1 MFYITLGVTTKYG
14 NTAPSLN
21 LISTKTSTL
30 NTESNE
36 MPDIINWFPEFKVSA
51 ESDQDLMRYFVKTP
65 LLDKILNQ
73 GRWIIIGRKGTG
85 KTAVYEYLRQAI
97 KEDINGFSTIP
108 LSFREYPWPIQKLYR
123 EGMEAEITAYQ
134 RSWRYIIFA
143 KCLASLIATTEA
155 TSKLPPDLLQAKK
168 ILTTLYGSPNPG
180 VLDIIKSKLF
190 RLKSIS
196 LPGVEAGDT
205 ELSLGGIEFEDVAE
219 DEALKRKLRA
229 NAFQLQ
235 EYFEKAYRAHTANT
249 KQLVIIDQLDE
260 NWLEGEIDEY
270 SKILVNLLLCAQSI
284 NNDSGLAGK
293 LKVLLFLRADI
304 YETLRFNDKNKIY
317 QDGATE
323 IKWNYDSIDQM
334 ITERIQKYAPATTK
348 LDLSEKTGSIFQSK
362 TVRHGA
368 TPLKH
373 MLRRSFYRPRDVIVY
388 LNKIREAH
396 DPASENLYSSKDL
409 YTAEKMVSSSM
420 YDELIDEW
428 ATQKPDFEAYLM
440 TLQNIGYEIFT
451 RDQFAEKFIQTKPG
465 ASESDINEVLR
476 FLFANSIIGQKISVN
491 WEYVCTNPNIQ
502 IDFQI
507 PFHVNN
513 GLKYRLVLT
522 ENREKRKHKTSKKAA

>member
-1 MFYITLGVTTKYG
+1 MSDITT
-14 NTAPSLN
+14 
-21 LISTKTSTL
+21 
-30 NTESNE
+30 
-36 MPDIINWFPEFKVSA
+36 WFPEFKVSA

-65 LLDKILNQ
+65 LLDRILNQ

-85 KTAVYEYLRQAI
+85 KTAVYEYLRQAN
-97 KEDINGFSTIP
+97 KNAINGFTTIP

-123 EGMEAEITAYQ
+123 EGMEAEISSYQ

-143 KCLASLIATTEA
+143 KCLASLIATTE
-155 TSKLPPDLLQAKK
+155 SGGKLPQDLSQAKN
-168 ILTTLYGSPNPG
+168 ILTTLYGTPNPG
-180 VLDIIKSKLF
+180 VLEIIKSKLF
-190 RLKSIS
+190 RLKSFS
-196 LPGVEAGDT
+196 LPAVELGEA
-205 ELSLGGIEFEDVAE
+205 EISLGGIEFEDVAE
-219 DEALKRKLRA
+219 DETLKRKLRA

-235 EYFEKAYRAHTANT
+235 EYFEKTYRAHSSKT
-249 KQLVIIDQLDE
+249 KQLVVIDQLDE
-260 NWLEGEIDEY
+260 NWLEGEIEEY

-284 NNDSGLAGK
+284 NNEPAFSGK
-293 LKVLLFLRADI
+293 LKVLLFLRTDI

-317 QDGATE
+317 QDGAAE
-323 IKWNYDSIDQM
+323 IKWNHDSIDQM
-334 ITERIQKYAPATTK
+334 ITERIEKYAPPN
-348 LDLSEKTGSIFQSK
+348 LEIDISEKTGSIFQSK

-373 MLRRSFYRPRDVIVY
+373 ILRRSFYRPRDVIVY

-396 DPASENLYSSKDL
+396 DATSDSLYSSKDL
-409 YTAEKMVSSSM
+409 YAAERTVSSSM

-428 ATQKPDFEAYLM
+428 ATQKPDFVVYLM

-451 RDQFAEKFIQTKPG
+451 REQFAEKFIQAKPD

-491 WEYVCTNPNIQ
+491 WEYACTNPNVQ
-502 IDFQI
+502 IDFQL

-522 ENREKRKHKTSKKAA
+522 ENREKRKHKKSKTAV